1 MNCKPLFLFVLLI
14 AFAASLS
21 ACSTNPATGKQ
32 QFAALMSPSQE
43 VQVGASEHQKIVKQ
57 FGLYEDAVL
66 QDYVNRVGRSVTV
79 DTERPDVQYKFFI
92 LDSPI
97 VNAFAL
103 PGGYIYVSRGLL
115 ALADNEAELAAV
127 LAHETGHVTGRHSA
141 ERYSRGVVTSL
152 GAAVLAAAVD
162 SDGLTQALGVGS
174 NLYLSSY
181 SRGQENEADTLGLR
195 YMTRAGYDATQMA
208 AFLDSLR
215 AQTELDSRLAGN
227 GGASGLSYFST
238 HPATAD
244 RVAKTRGE
252 AAGYPSGGRISRDPH
267 LSAVDG
273 MIYGDSARQGFVRG
287 RSFYHPAIG
296 FGFDAPEGFTLV
308 NQPEQVIATSQ
319 QSGSA
324 ILFDMVG
331 SGGMSD
337 PSAFLTQKWL
347 NGKTVAGPVERID
360 INGMQAAATSM
371 PGQLNGRPMTIQ
383 LIAIAWDAQ
392 TIARFQIAIPQGAPA
407 ALVDSL
413 KRATYSFRRLSAA
426 ERGAIKPY
434 HVQIVTARSGDT
446 PSSLAARQAF
456 DRSSE
461 DRFRVLNGL
470 RGGEGVQAGTRYK
483 IIVE

>member
-1 MNCKPLFLFVLLI
+1 MNCKPLFLLVLFVLS
-14 AFAASLS
+14 AASLS

-32 QFAALMSPSQE
+32 QFAALMPPAQE
-43 VQVGASEHQKIVKQ
+43 AQVGASEHQKIVKQ
-57 FGLYEDAVL
+57 FGLYEDAAL
-66 QDYVNRVGRSVTV
+66 QDYVNRVGRSVTA

-115 ALADNEAELAAV
+115 ALANSEAELAAV
-127 LAHETGHVTGRHSA
+127 LAHETGHITGRHSA

-195 YMTRAGYDATQMA
+195 YMTRAGYDAAQMA

-227 GGASGLSYFST
+227 GGASGFSYFST

-244 RVAKTRGE
+244 RVAKTRAE
-252 AAGYPSGGRISRDPH
+252 AVGYSSGGRISRDPH

-273 MIYGDSARQGFVRG
+273 MIYGDSAKQGFVRG
-287 RSFYHPAIG
+287 RSFYHPVIG
-296 FGFDAPEGFTLV
+296 FGFDAPENFTLV
-308 NQPEQVIATSQ
+308 NQPEQVIATSP

-331 SGGMSD
+331 SGGASD
-337 PSAFLTQKWL
+337 PAAFLTQKWL
-347 NGKTVAGPVERID
+347 NGKAAGPVERID

-371 PGQLNGRPMTIQ
+371 PGQLNNRPMTVQ

-407 ALVDSL
+407 GLVDSL
-413 KRATYSFRRLSAA
+413 KRTTYSFRRLSAT
-426 ERGAIKPY
+426 ERAAIKPY
-434 HVQIVTARSGDT
+434 HVRIVTARSGDT
-446 PSSLAARQAF
+446 PSTLAAWQAF